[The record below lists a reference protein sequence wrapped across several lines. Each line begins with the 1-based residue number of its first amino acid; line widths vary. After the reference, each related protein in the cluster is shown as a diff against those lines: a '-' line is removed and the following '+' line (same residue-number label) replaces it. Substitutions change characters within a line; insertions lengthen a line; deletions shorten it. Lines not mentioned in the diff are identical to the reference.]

1 MEIIEINNLLIENN
15 TNLVSVSFN
24 EKENKVIISQIMNP
38 EIIDLNFNELENRIN
53 NLESEIRLRYRGE
66 LMALKSKV
74 EKLENVN

>member
-15 TNLVSVSFN
+15 TNLVSISFN

>member
-24 EKENKVIISQIMNP
+24 EKENKIIISQIMNP